1 MCESQQSNQPPSEVP
16 RTLENFYPCPVCVG
30 IPLQKLRFQKRDGTL
45 LILDHCQRCQ
55 GMWFDHREVNLLR
68 QMPPHLFTD
77 KVQLT
82 NEVFMMPCHRCHQLT
97 SRDLKA
103 CMHCKHPN
111 TLDCPV
117 CQKTMQVK
125 NYAGFKLDI
134 CRQCRG
140 VWFDSH
146 ELVQLWQVNHRD
158 LPGAP
163 MGAGGGF
170 WGSSVHA
177 PQPVFDPLNDV
188 VDMWIALEVLEAA
201 PEIAMGIANVAGG
214 LAEASSGFISEFPEL
229 LASTPE
235 LLGAAAEMSTSAIEG
250 LAEIGGSIFELISE
264 ILGGIFD

>member
-1 MCESQQSNQPPSEVP
+1 MCPAHDAESSPPQEP
-16 RTLENFYPCPVCVG
+16 QILENFYPCPVCVG
-30 IPLQKLRFQKRDGTL
+30 IPLQKLRFQKGDGTT

-68 QMPPHLFTD
+68 QMPPHLLTD
-77 KVQLT
+77 QIQLRDD
-82 NEVFMMPCHRCHQLT
+82 VFMMPCHRCHQLT

-125 NYAGFKLDI
+125 SYAGFKLDL
-134 CRQCRG
+134 CRQCHG

-146 ELVQLWQVNHRD
+146 ELAQLWRINHRD

-170 WGSSVHA
+170 WGASVHA
-177 PQPVFDPLNDV
+177 PGPVFDPLSDPL
-188 VDMWIALEVLEAA
+188 DMWIALEVLEAT
-201 PEIAMGIANVAGG
+201 PEIASGLAEMAGG

-229 LASTPE
+229 LASAPE
-235 LLGAAAEMSTSAIEG
+235 ALGAAAEMSTSAIEG

-264 ILGGIFD
+264 VLSGLFE